1 METLTGNQVSIRL
14 CDTDGKNYYL
24 GSQVSAPEE
33 RKHQQPE
40 ERKETEPEPSKPIQV
55 PITVIFN
62 QHARPIRDSD
72 AAFDVNAFTK
82 KAKAK
87 DNSGNIFYK
96 VTDLNLVSYRYT
108 SAPLVSEGDHSLIEF
123 EINPERVGNFMM
135 HVLIGKGKGAVEIAG
150 SPFQVNIT
158 KSEQHRN
165 LEEQKRLAQEK
176 LNAKKRAKEEEK
188 RLLKQ

>member
-1 METLTGNQVSIRL
+1 
-14 CDTDGKNYYL
+14 
-24 GSQVSAPEE
+24 
-33 RKHQQPE
+33 
-40 ERKETEPEPSKPIQV
+40 
-55 PITVIFN
+55 
-62 QHARPIRDSD
+62 
-72 AAFDVNAFTK
+72 
-82 KAKAK
+82 
-87 DNSGNIFYK
+87 
-96 VTDLNLVSYRYT
+96 
-108 SAPLVSEGDHSLIEF
+108 
-123 EINPERVGNFMM
+123 MM